1 MPHRPAA
8 RSLRCGSLHPL
19 PLTKK
24 PRAATATRNPFDPLD
39 GAVNESLDLH
49 GYSGGEVRAFLTT
62 FLREAQRR
70 HPGGLLHLITGRGK
84 RSATGPVLKP
94 LVKGV
99 LAATPVGVVEAW
111 GKDDADGG
119 FVVRLARRS

>member
-1 MPHRPAA
+1 M
-8 RSLRCGSLHPL
+8 
-19 PLTKK
+19 
-24 PRAATATRNPFDPLD
+24 D
-39 GAVNESLDLH
+39 ESLDLH
-49 GYSGGEVRAFLTT
+49 GYSGVEVRAFLTT

-70 HPGGLLHLITGRGK
+70 HPGGLLHLITGRGR

-99 LAATPVGVVEAW
+99 LVATPVRVVEAW
-111 GKDDADGG
+111 GKDETDGG